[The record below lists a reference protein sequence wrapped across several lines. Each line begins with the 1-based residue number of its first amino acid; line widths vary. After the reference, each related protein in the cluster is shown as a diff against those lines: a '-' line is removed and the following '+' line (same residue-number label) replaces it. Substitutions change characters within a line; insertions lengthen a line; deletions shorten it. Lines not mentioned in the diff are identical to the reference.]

1 MTLPRPLRCLLLAVL
16 VLAPAGAHA
25 QEADALY
32 LSSRR
37 APVRLTLGAAHQTY
51 EVDGLDLSETSI
63 PLTLSAPLG
72 TRFGVSVVAHQ
83 ATASGEGLA
92 DLSGVSDV
100 QLGLSYY
107 TAVGAGSIVAS
118 LGLNLPSGLRELS
131 AEEFTTA
138 VLLSQHVFAF
148 HVPGFGQ
155 GFNVAPGLVAA
166 YPVADGVVLGLGA
179 AYQRTGVFAPLDGL
193 DDYDPGD
200 EITLTGGLD
209 VRTGLTANLSA
220 EITYTHYTADEVD
233 GAEVFTA
240 GGRLSG
246 TVQYLQYLGQNELRL
261 AARLRSPA
269 RSTLPAT
276 FAAEDEELRTIPT
289 QTLLM
294 ASYRPRL
301 TPAVTLGLLARAR
314 LYGATE
320 IFAGRNA
327 FDAGLLPTVGLSPT
341 VRVQARF
348 VYTAGDVTGFD
359 AGAGLVVEW

>member
-1 MTLPRPLRCLLLAVL
+1 
-16 VLAPAGAHA
+16 
-25 QEADALY
+25 
-32 LSSRR
+32 
-37 APVRLTLGAAHQTY
+37 
-51 EVDGLDLSETSI
+51 
-63 PLTLSAPLG
+63 
-72 TRFGVSVVAHQ
+72 
-83 ATASGEGLA
+83 
-92 DLSGVSDV
+92 
-100 QLGLSYY
+100 
-107 TAVGAGSIVAS
+107 
-118 LGLNLPSGLRELS
+118 
-131 AEEFTTA
+131 
-138 VLLSQHVFAF
+138 
-148 HVPGFGQ
+148 
-155 GFNVAPGLVAA
+155 
-166 YPVADGVVLGLGA
+166 
-179 AYQRTGVFAPLDGL
+179 
-193 DDYDPGD
+193 
-200 EITLTGGLD
+200 
-209 VRTGLTANLSA
+209 SA